1 MLGLGEIYE
10 RIGQIDAAR
19 DIYQTI
25 IEIRE
30 DDEFGKTATQRLK
43 RLN

>member
-10 RIGQIDAAR
+10 KQDNLDEAR

-25 IEIRE
+25 INIRAG
-30 DDEFGKTATQRLK
+30 DEFGKTATQRLK
-43 RLN
+43 RLK